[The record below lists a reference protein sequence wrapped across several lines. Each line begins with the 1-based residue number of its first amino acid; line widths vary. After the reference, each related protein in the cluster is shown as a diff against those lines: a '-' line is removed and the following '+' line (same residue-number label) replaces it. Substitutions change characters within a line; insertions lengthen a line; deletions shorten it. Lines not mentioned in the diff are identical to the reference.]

1 MIQGATVNWPKAW
14 HLFSES
20 MRDIGLLLFV
30 FAPLDTLLKSG
41 HGSREDWLIAACVG
55 FDGITLIPVGI
66 VVESLT

>member
-1 MIQGATVNWPKAW
+1 
-14 HLFSES
+14 

-55 FDGITLIPVGI
+55 FGGITLIPVGI